1 MKIKLGIIKI
11 GHIFQIIHT
20 EFNNWR
26 FRILKNKF
34 IIEFNRKSTRMNE
47 SKYQNINIY
56 LIKEKVWE

>member
-1 MKIKLGIIKI
+1 MKIKLSIIKI

-20 EFNNWR
+20 ELNNWR

-34 IIEFNRKSTRMNE
+34 IIEFNGKSTRMNE